1 MAENIVSTTLRVF
14 VGEQWPER
22 PGTRWVLLDA
32 AGDLL
37 QQGESDALRW
47 PAADFCE
54 AVMSAPE
61 LSCLRADIPQRVSR
75 RDLPQVVG
83 GVLEDQLLE
92 DPDRCHLT
100 LCAPRR
106 DSVDVLVLARTRL
119 RNVMA
124 QFAALG
130 RPLSAAYSELQTLP
144 TDLAEWTVA
153 LAADAAILGRPNEVP
168 LALDVGSD
176 GSPPTLFETLARN
189 RGPSV
194 DELRIIIRPEPGKKV
209 DVAGWQAAL
218 GTDQVRIGPEHRWH
232 SVVPGAVDLL
242 HGEFASPQRRNSTWL
257 LVKPAVYVASAAVLA
272 YLVVGLAQ
280 IAYSAYRISQAE
292 GRIAELFRAAFPG
305 VPAVAPVAQA
315 RRQLDQL
322 RAVHG
327 LARSDDPLVL
337 LSAVAE
343 AGGADGEDSV
353 QELDFANHRLTVVL
367 EQAHAGRIDSLRQ
380 QLQDRGYRATVRP
393 TPQNLPSLVVELDM
407 TK

>member
-1 MAENIVSTTLRVF
+1 VSTTLRVF

-37 QQGESDALRW
+37 QQGESDALHW
-47 PAADFCE
+47 PVADYCE

-61 LSCLRADIPQRVSR
+61 LSCLRAEIPQRVSR

-124 QFAALG
+124 QFTALG

-144 TDLAEWTVA
+144 TDLPEWTVA
-153 LAADAAILGRPNEVP
+153 LAADAAILGRPNKVP
-168 LALDVGSD
+168 LALDAGSE
-176 GSPPTLFETLARN
+176 GSPPMLLETLARN
-189 RGPSV
+189 RDSAAG
-194 DELRIIIRPEPGKKV
+194 DLRVTIRPEPGKKV
-209 DVAGWQAAL
+209 DLAGWQKAL
-218 GTDQVRIGPEHRWH
+218 GTAQVRIGPEHRWH
-232 SVVPGAVDLL
+232 SVVSGAVDLL
-242 HGEFASPQRRNSTWL
+242 HGEFASSQRRNSTWL
-257 LVKPAVYVASAAVLA
+257 LVKPAMLVAGTAVLA
-272 YLVVGLAQ
+272 YLAVGLAQ
-280 IAYSAYRISQAE
+280 IAFSAYRISQAE
-292 GRIAELFRAAFPG
+292 GRITDLFRAAFPG
-305 VPAVAPVAQA
+305 VPVVAPVAQT

-343 AGGADGEDSV
+343 AVGASGENSV
-353 QELDFANHRLTVVL
+353 RELDFANHRLTVVL
-367 EQAHAGRIDSLRQ
+367 EPAHAGHIESLRR
-380 QLQDRGYRATVRP
+380 QLQDRGYQTTART
-393 TPQNLPSLVVELDM
+393 TPQNPPSLVIELDM